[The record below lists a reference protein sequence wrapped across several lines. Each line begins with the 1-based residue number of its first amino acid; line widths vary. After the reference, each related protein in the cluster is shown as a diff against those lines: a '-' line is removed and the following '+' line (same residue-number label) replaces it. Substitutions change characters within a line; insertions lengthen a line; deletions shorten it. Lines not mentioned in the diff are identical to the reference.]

1 MATKTGDLVFPEEDG
16 YDVVPARIEHGKS
29 LRPFIPVIV
38 STGGGGITLPLL
50 LEKNFDQ
57 TLKFSSIAA
66 GDDDGVDTT
75 PGLSNSVDT
84 RVYNPMPL
92 RWYIPEGG
100 EGLSLGLEKGGKKKR
115 CDVAGKRRKR
125 NNGDVDSTLGMS
137 NSVDPRVYNPMPR
150 RWCMPE
156 GDESL
161 SLGLEKGGKK
171 KRRNVDVVGKRR
183 KLSINGDDDKAF
195 VVPSIEEFPQVLKVI
210 DQEEGCK
217 GSKPVFLYR
226 KKLEDSDVR
235 GDQNRLFLTKREKL
249 FEFLNAAEVAAV
261 DETTEGVKNIMGVDQ
276 QGKTYDKLWLKLWPS
291 LNMTV
296 INGGDWNKLVAAN
309 NAEKGD
315 FVLIWGFRHN
325 HGKLGFAI
333 IFTK

>member
-1 MATKTGDLVFPEEDG
+1 MPTKMGDLVFPEEDG
-16 YDVVPARIEHGKS
+16 YVVPAGIEHRKS

-50 LEKNFDQ
+50 VEKHFDQ

-75 PGLSNSVDT
+75 LGLSNSVDSDT

-92 RWYIPEGG
+92 
-100 EGLSLGLEKGGKKKR
+100 
-115 CDVAGKRRKR
+115 
-125 NNGDVDSTLGMS
+125 
-137 NSVDPRVYNPMPR
+137 

-171 KRRNVDVVGKRR
+171 VVGKRR

-195 VVPSIEEFPQVLKVI
+195 VVPSIEEFPQVLKAI

-296 INGGDWNKLVAAN
+296 INGADWNKLVAAN
-309 NAEKGD
+309 NAHKGD

-325 HGKLGFAI
+325 AGKLGFAI